1 MITDN
6 DMAEAIGKRVLDKG
20 WLAARST
27 EVDLTGAELTTT
39 NPPSADQSPWVEA
52 VVPGT

>member
-1 MITDN
+1 
-6 DMAEAIGKRVLDKG
+6 MAAGIGKKVLNEE

-27 EVDLTGAELTTT
+27 EVDLSGIELTTT
-39 NPPSADQSPWVEA
+39 HPPTSDQSPWMEA

>member
-1 MITDN
+1 
-6 DMAEAIGKRVLDKG
+6 MAAGIGKKVLDEG

-27 EVDLTGAELTTT
+27 EVNLTGIELTTT
-39 NPPSADQSPWVEA
+39 HPPAADQSPWMEA

>member
-1 MITDN
+1 
-6 DMAEAIGKRVLDKG
+6 MATAIGKRVLDKG

-27 EVDLTGAELTTT
+27 EVNLTGVEFTTT
-39 NPPSADQSPWVEA
+39 HPPSHQSPWMEA